1 MLSEEQIKTLCKLA
15 VEYGNRPFSREEKEA
30 LKQMIDKSR
39 NLEELLSVVA
49 LSILLKGD
57 S

>member
-39 NLEELLSVVA
+39 NLEELLSVAA

>member
-1 MLSEEQIKTLCKLA
+1 MLSEEQIKSLCKLA

-39 NLEELLSVVA
+39 NLEELLSVAA